1 MYYESLIP
9 TPRMDARLGCPAPS
23 LAFRNPGLHPEAILV
38 TA

>member
-9 TPRMDARLGCPAPS
+9 TPRMEARLGCPALS
-23 LAFRNPGLHPEAILV
+23 LALRIPGLHPETILV